1 MKRYLLPLLVL
12 IAFLVTFPTA
22 FASESATVT
31 EDSIPLMKGP
41 SFISEQVGD
50 ETVSSGYVVEVISRT
65 SFTDRLAAVPE
76 DFWYFVSFRECG
88 ALIAGYVH
96 GSVLRI
102 GPGVTI
108 PVADPP
114 GFPPVKSAPALKEYM
129 VVASIDGKC
138 IKTHGTLTVPPK
150 KTATHFTIKRF
161 DSSFTPC
168 PDGGF
173 GSIIGFS
180 IVSAA
185 NPAEELFSYEE
196 HIADDPAEL
205 QYIKDGFHYFDLD
218 PGSYTV
224 TVRGG
229 PDTTLELTYEL
240 VNAQ

>member
-1 MKRYLLPLLVL
+1 MNRYLLPLLVL
-12 IAFLVTFPTA
+12 FALFLTFPSA

-41 SFISEQVGD
+41 SFISEEMGGV
-50 ETVSSGYVVEVISRT
+50 TVSRGYTVEVISRT
-65 SFTDRLAAVPE
+65 SFTDRLAALP
-76 DFWYFVSFRECG
+76 DDYWYLVRYRESG
-88 ALIAGYVH
+88 VLYTGYVH
-96 GSVLRI
+96 GSALALDAAA
-102 GPGVTI
+102 TI
-108 PVADPP
+108 PVFDPP
-114 GFPPVKSAPALKEYM
+114 EYSPNKPTASGIKK
-129 VVASIDGKC
+129 VTSSIDGGC
-138 IKTHGTLTVPPK
+138 ERHEGVIVVPEGTM
-150 KTATHFTIKRF
+150 ATHFTIKRF

-180 IVSAA
+180 IISAA

-229 PDTTLELTYEL
+229 PDTTLELTYEMI
-240 VNAQ
+240 NAQ